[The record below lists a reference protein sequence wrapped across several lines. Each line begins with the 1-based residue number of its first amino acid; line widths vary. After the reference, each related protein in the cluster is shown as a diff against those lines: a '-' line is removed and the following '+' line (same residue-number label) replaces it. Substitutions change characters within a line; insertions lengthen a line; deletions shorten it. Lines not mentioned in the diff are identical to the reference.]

1 MKALI
6 DKFYIGI
13 NETRV
18 GLLLIGRVGQVVRSF
33 SASQSVE
40 AIKTYIDGLKDV
52 GSSPGITSGLTRAL
66 EIIKDQRPD
75 VKQVGFLSRQ
85 LIHSPSD
92 CLSGNRP
99 AQMALDLRRK

>member
-1 MKALI
+1 MLACNNSVDLLFVMDGGSLPIKRNFMKALI

-18 GLLLIGRVGQVVRSF
+18 GLLLTGGGVGQAMRPF
-33 SASQSVE
+33 SASQSVD

-66 EIIKDQRPD
+66 EIIKDQRPH
-75 VKQVGFLSRQ
+75 VKQVGF
-85 LIHSPSD
+85 
-92 CLSGNRP
+92 
-99 AQMALDLRRK
+99 